1 MTLEQE
7 LGKIVKAKA
16 VTVSLAELCTG
27 GLASDLITNVP
38 GSSAYFVGA
47 IVCYSDRSKIE
58 LLGVKEG
65 TITYQG
71 AVSEQC
77 ALEMAAGVRNKFHSN
92 IGASV
97 TGIAGPGGERP
108 GKPVGMV
115 YFAVDDGDNIWTER
129 MLFEGDRAT
138 IKRSAADYLIGLV
151 IRALG

>member
-7 LGKIVKAKA
+7 LGKIAKA
-16 VTVSLAELCTG
+16 RSVTVSLAESCTG

-38 GSSAYFVGA
+38 GSSEYFAGA
-47 IVCYSDRSKIE
+47 VVCYSDRSKIE

-77 ALEMAAGVRNKFHSN
+77 ALEMATGVRNKFHSK

-108 GKPVGMV
+108 GKPVGLV
-115 YFAVDDGDNIWTER
+115 FFAVDDGDNIWTER

>member
-7 LGKIVKAKA
+7 LGKIIKAKA
-16 VTVSLAELCTG
+16 ATVSLAESCTG

-38 GSSAYFVGA
+38 GSSAYFSGA
-47 IVCYSDRSKIE
+47 VVCYSDRSKIE

-77 ALEMAAGVRNKFHSN
+77 ALEMAAGVRNKFHTT

-108 GKPVGMV
+108 GKPVGLV

-129 MLFEGDRAT
+129 MVFAGDRVA
-138 IKRSAADYLIGLV
+138 IKRSAVDYLIGLL

>member
-16 VTVSLAELCTG
+16 VTVSLAESCTG

>member
-7 LGKIVKAKA
+7 LGKIIKDKAA
-16 VTVSLAELCTG
+16 TVSLAESCTG

-38 GSSAYFVGA
+38 GSSAYFSGA
-47 IVCYSDRSKIE
+47 VVCYSDRSKIE

-77 ALEMAAGVRNKFHSN
+77 ALEMAAGVRNKFHSS
-92 IGASV
+92 IGAAV

-108 GKPVGMV
+108 EKPVGLV

-129 MLFEGDRAT
+129 MVFAGDRAA

>member
-7 LGKIVKAKA
+7 LGKISRAKGA
-16 VTVSLAELCTG
+16 TISLAESCTG

-38 GSSAYFVGA
+38 GSSEYFLGA
-47 IVCYSDRSKIE
+47 VVCYSNSSKVE

-65 TITYQG
+65 TISIQG

-77 ALEMAAGVRNKFHSN
+77 ALEMAAGVRTRFRSS

-108 GKPVGMV
+108 GKPVGLV
-115 YFAVDDGDNIWTER
+115 YFGIDDGDNIWTER
-129 MLFEGDRAT
+129 MVFEGDRGT
-138 IKRSAADYLIGLV
+138 VKRAAADYLIGLI
-151 IRALG
+151 IRALS